1 MTQCDSVNVALSN
14 LQFVKLKSATKY
26 WYKSTFKDTMRLV
39 FAKVIRS
46 SRL

>member
-26 WYKSTFKDTMRLV
+26 WYKSNFKDTMKAC
-39 FAKVIRS
+39 FC
-46 SRL
+46 